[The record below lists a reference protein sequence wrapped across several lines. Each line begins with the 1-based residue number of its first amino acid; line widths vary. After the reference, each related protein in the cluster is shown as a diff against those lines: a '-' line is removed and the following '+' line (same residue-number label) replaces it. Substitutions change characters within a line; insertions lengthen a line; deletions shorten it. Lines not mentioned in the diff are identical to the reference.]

1 MTSTLGVPVNRSE
14 KLQVLH
20 VAALLSG
27 RDPERLEDNIRLL
40 LAALENPAL
49 WPPEQTAGVQAKS

>member
-1 MTSTLGVPVNRSE
+1 MDRSE

-27 RDPERLEDNIRLL
+27 RDPERLEDNVRLL
-40 LAALENPAL
+40 LAVLEDPDL
-49 WPPEQTAGVQAKS
+49 WSPKAKGAIHP

>member
-1 MTSTLGVPVNRSE
+1 MNRSE

-27 RDPERLEDNIRLL
+27 RDPEHLEDNVRLL

-49 WPPEQTAGVQAKS
+49 WPPEATPCA